1 MKKLSLQN
9 PSYRYLEQSFKEW
22 LDVQG
27 YAPSTVYN
35 LPNHIRE
42 LLHYLE
48 SKDIQNI
55 KELNIKHIENYYH
68 QLKERSNQR
77 RGGGL
82 SNGHLN
88 KHIQSLRKF
97 TTYLRKVGRLEI
109 PEINLKDEETEN
121 RIIYLTVEEI
131 QQLFKATHQAVEP
144 RERVNVHIH
153 EAIQARDRAMLA
165 VFYGCGLRR
174 NEGVN
179 LDVGDINFDRA
190 ASGKSV
196 LHVRKGKNYK
206 ERLVP
211 ISKTNL
217 KYLTEYMYD
226 HRPELAK
233 GSKAEALFIA
243 YTTAKRLHGQSL
255 FIRLKKLQYQT
266 GNQDLIEKEIGLHT
280 LRHSIATHFLQA
292 GMKLESIS
300 RFLGH
305 SSLESTQI
313 YTHVAGDGVLG
324 NDPVDH
330 FNDGTGCSVSIE
342 RVQPFN
348 NIKQYESIRLSEDEL

>member
-1 MKKLSLQN
+1 MKKLQLDNASF
-9 PSYRYLEQSFKEW
+9 RYLEMSFKDW

-48 SKDIQNI
+48 KQEINNI
-55 KELNIKHIENYYH
+55 KDLNIKHIEKYYH
-68 QLKERSNQR
+68 QLKERGNQR

-88 KHIQSLRKF
+88 KHIQALRRF
-97 TTYLRKVGRLEI
+97 TEYLRKVGRLEI
-109 PEINLKDEETEN
+109 PEITLKDEETESK
-121 RIIYLTVEEI
+121 IIYLTEEEI
-131 QQLFKATHQAVEP
+131 TQLFKTTYQQPEKKPNTSPEVF
-144 RERVNVHIH
+144 

-174 NEGVN
+174 TEGVS
-179 LDVGDINFDRA
+179 LDVGDINFDR
-190 ASGKSV
+190 SV

-217 KYLTEYMYD
+217 NYLSEYIYD
-226 HRPELAK
+226 HRPTLLQS
-233 GSKAEALFIA
+233 SKTDALFIA
-243 YTTAKRLHGQSL
+243 YSTIKRMQGQSL
-255 FIRLKKLQYQT
+255 FIRLKNLQYQT
-266 GNQDLIEKEIGLHT
+266 GNIDLIEKEIGLHT

-305 SSLESTQI
+305 GSLESTQI
-313 YTHVAGDGVLG
+313 YTHVVGI
-324 NDPVDH
+324 P
-330 FNDGTGCSVSIE
+330 IE
-342 RVQPFN
+342 RKQPFN
-348 NIKQYESIRLSEDEL
+348 HIKNHESIRLSEDEF